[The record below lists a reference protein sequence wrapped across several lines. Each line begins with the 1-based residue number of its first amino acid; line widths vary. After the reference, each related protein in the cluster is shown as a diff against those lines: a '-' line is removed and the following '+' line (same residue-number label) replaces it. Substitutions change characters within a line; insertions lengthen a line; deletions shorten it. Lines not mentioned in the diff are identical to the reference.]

1 MDKCMI
7 DPSRECLGVEKVRLL
22 EKQLDEYKENARKN
36 HGEMFTRIR
45 AVEIAQAETKTEY
58 GHIMELLGSMKA
70 DISSLKE
77 KPAKRWDGLVV
88 GAVLAYAMTGIGLPA

>member
-1 MDKCMI
+1 
-7 DPSRECLGVEKVRLL
+7 
-22 EKQLDEYKENARKN
+22 
-36 HGEMFTRIR
+36 MFTRIR

-77 KPAKRWDGLVV
+77 KPAKRWDGLVDKVLWLVV